1 MVLTFNRG
9 TIRSIQTNKIMAG
22 KQKLTGSIVVDY
34 LRRFPNT
41 PKLTL
46 AKKIYSEN
54 STVFSSVEHV
64 RRTVRS
70 YTGSNKDMDLKKY
83 GLEPKTFDYN
93 PFKLPESHA
102 DPFEPYIINQ
112 SKTLI
117 ISDLH
122 FPYQSNEAITLAL
135 NYGLEKEV
143 NCILINGDLLDFATI
158 SRHEK
163 DFRHRS
169 VSEEFESVRTFLK
182 ALRDNFPK
190 CKIVFKLGN
199 HDERWEK
206 WLYVKAPELF
216 DCNDFQLEVLLRLG
230 ELNIDIVKDK
240 RPIKIGKLT
249 VLHGHE
255 LAGGSGGVNPA
266 RSTFLKTLENV
277 IVGHYHKTSENT
289 EATMYGEVITTR
301 SMGCLC
307 GMNPMYM
314 PINKWNH
321 GFAYV
326 ELDIKSGE
334 YHLHNLRIIKGK
346 IY

>member
-1 MVLTFNRG
+1 MAITA
-9 TIRSIQTNKIMAG
+9 TIVK
-22 KQKLTGSIVVDY
+22 DY
-34 LRRFPNT
+34 LKRFPNT
-41 PKLTL
+41 PALTL
-46 AKKIYSEN
+46 AKKIYNEN
-54 STVFSSVEHV
+54 KIVFSSLEAARSAV
-64 RRTVRS
+64 RR
-70 YTGSNKDMDLKKY
+70 YTGGDPRFNLKNH
-83 GLEPKTFDYN
+83 GLEPKSFDKN

-112 SKTLI
+112 SKILI

-122 FPYQSNEAITLAL
+122 FPYQDNEAITLAL
-135 NYGLEKEV
+135 NYGLEKKV
-143 NCILINGDLLDFATI
+143 DCVLINGDLLDFATI

-169 VSEEFESVRTFLK
+169 VAEEFEAVRTFLF

-190 CKIVFKLGN
+190 AKIVFKLGN

-216 DCNDFQLEVLLRLG
+216 DCNDFQLEVLLKLG
-230 ELNIDIVKDK
+230 ELKIDIVKDK

-255 LAGGSGGVNPA
+255 LTGGSGGVNPA
-266 RSTFLKTLENV
+266 RGTFLKTLENV
-277 IVGHYHKTSENT
+277 LVGHYHKTSENT

-307 GMNPMYM
+307 GLNPLYM
-314 PINKWNH
+314 PINKFNH
-321 GFAYV
+321 GFAYC
-326 ELDIKSGE
+326 DMQIKTGE

>member
-1 MVLTFNRG
+1 MASKQQ
-9 TIRSIQTNKIMAG
+9 TILGAII
-22 KQKLTGSIVVDY
+22 VDY
-34 LRRFPNT
+34 LKRFPNT

-46 AKKIYSEN
+46 AKKIYAEN
-54 STVFSSVEHV
+54 KTVFKSIEHARRHV
-64 RRTVRS
+64 RN
-70 YTGSNKDMDLKKY
+70 YTGESPSIKPENH
-83 GLEPKTFDYN
+83 GLEKKSFDYN

-135 NYGLEKEV
+135 NYGLQKDV

-169 VSEEFESVRTFLK
+169 VAEEFEAVRTFLK
-182 ALRDNFPK
+182 ALRENFPK

-216 DCNDFQLEVLLRLG
+216 DCNDFQLEVLLKLG
-230 ELNIDIVKDK
+230 ELKIDIVKDK

-255 LAGGSGGVNPA
+255 NTGGSGGVNPA
-266 RSTFLKTLENV
+266 RSTFVKTLNSV
-277 IVGHYHKTSENT
+277 LVGHYHKTSLHS
-289 EATMYGEVITTR
+289 EARMDGEIISVHST
-301 SMGCLC
+301 GCLC
-307 GMNPMYM
+307 GLYPNYM
-314 PINKWNH
+314 PLNKWCH

-326 ELDIKSGE
+326 ELDVKTGE
-334 YHLHNLRIIKGK
+334 YHVHNKMIVKGK
-346 IY
+346 VY

>member
-1 MVLTFNRG
+1 M
-9 TIRSIQTNKIMAG
+9 
-22 KQKLTGSIVVDY
+22 KQSVTGEVVVDY
-34 LRRFPNT
+34 IKRFPNS
-41 PKLTL
+41 PNLTL
-46 AKKIYSEN
+46 AKKIYAEN
-54 STVFSSVEHV
+54 KTLFKSVEHA
-64 RRTVRS
+64 RS
-70 YTGSNKDMDLKKY
+70 TLRNYRDGRPDMKIEKY
-83 GLEPKTFDYN
+83 GLEPKSFDRN

-102 DPFEPYIINQ
+102 DTFESYIINQ

-122 FPYQSNEAITLAL
+122 FPYQDNEAITLAL
-135 NYGLEKEV
+135 NYGLEKKV
-143 NCILINGDLLDFATI
+143 DCILINGDLLDFATI

-169 VSEEFESVRTFLK
+169 VAEEFEAVRTFLK
-182 ALRDNFPK
+182 ALRANFPNT
-190 CKIVFKLGN
+190 KIVFKLGN

-230 ELNIDIVKDK
+230 ELKIEIVKDK

-277 IVGHYHKTSENT
+277 LVGHYHKTSENT
-289 EATMYGEVITTR
+289 EATMYGDVITTR

-326 ELDIKSGE
+326 ELDMKSGE